1 MLLVFTGTVLGLA
14 IGGLVI
20 FVAMCAAIRND
31 DRQGLPPRAPG
42 PLASLTRWM
51 VGLSGSR
58 SARAPGDDSQSGLVA
73 SAVGQP
79 GQSWPEGR

>member
-1 MLLVFTGTVLGLA
+1 MLLVFTGTVLGVA

-20 FVAMCAAIRND
+20 FGAMCAAIKNE
-31 DRQGLPPRAPG
+31 DRQGLPPQAPG
-42 PLASLTRWM
+42 PIASLTRWM

-58 SARAPGDDSQSGLVA
+58 SARSPVDDSHSDLVA
-73 SAVGQP
+73 AVPP